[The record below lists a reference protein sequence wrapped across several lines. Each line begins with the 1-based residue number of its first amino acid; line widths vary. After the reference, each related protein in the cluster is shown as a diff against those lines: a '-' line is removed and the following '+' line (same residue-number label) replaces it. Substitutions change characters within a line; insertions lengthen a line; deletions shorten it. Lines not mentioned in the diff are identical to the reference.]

1 MGFDRTQADY
11 IFNVA
16 SNKDPVSDL
25 LQTQFGV
32 PECVMNLSNDVLGLL
47 PSSPLQQINKSIEE
61 GKQRGQDAIK
71 EVKRKIYRELGILEA
86 GTDGGVVGVFSQIND
101 AIFGQGGLSLLEGL
115 GALGEMFGAA
125 AAVWI

>member
-1 MGFDRTQADY
+1 MGFDRAQADY

-61 GKQRGQDAIK
+61 GKQRAQDAIK
-71 EVKRKIYRELGILEA
+71 EVKRSSSTYE
-86 GTDGGVVGVFSQIND
+86 N
-101 AIFGQGGLSLLEGL
+101 
-115 GALGEMFGAA
+115 
-125 AAVWI
+125 